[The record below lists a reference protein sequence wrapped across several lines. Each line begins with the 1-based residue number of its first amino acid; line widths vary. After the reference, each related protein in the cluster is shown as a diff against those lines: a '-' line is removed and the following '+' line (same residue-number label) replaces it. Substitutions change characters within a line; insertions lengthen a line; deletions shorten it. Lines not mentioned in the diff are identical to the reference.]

1 MNDLGFD
8 AVAGD
13 KSPAFAV
20 EEAGPD
26 FAIGKVD
33 KDGLV
38 GVGRVGGGL
47 PVDGGFHFCKFIY
60 LLILFI
66 KLVLI
71 SIIRSRIRLGR
82 LPGSRR

>member
-1 MNDLGFD
+1 MEIQGQDGGWFGKLCPVNDLGFD

-38 GVGRVGGGL
+38 GVGRGGGGL
-47 PVDGGFHFCKFIY
+47 PVDGGFHFCLSFW
-60 LLILFI
+60 LLL
-66 KLVLI
+66 
-71 SIIRSRIRLGR
+71 
-82 LPGSRR
+82 